1 MDLHIMVH
9 LDSLIYVAM
18 LFLCDFLGTSHDF
31 GFGLYRLIIYYTI
44 SIPTRRCFHQATLV
58 VHDQG
63 TFYLTEKALRI
74 DHPSRLWGSPLLER
88 IFIVQHKGRKCPF
101 LLRGIQGLRF

>member
-1 MDLHIMVH
+1 
-9 LDSLIYVAM
+9 
-18 LFLCDFLGTSHDF
+18 
-31 GFGLYRLIIYYTI
+31 
-44 SIPTRRCFHQATLV
+44 LV